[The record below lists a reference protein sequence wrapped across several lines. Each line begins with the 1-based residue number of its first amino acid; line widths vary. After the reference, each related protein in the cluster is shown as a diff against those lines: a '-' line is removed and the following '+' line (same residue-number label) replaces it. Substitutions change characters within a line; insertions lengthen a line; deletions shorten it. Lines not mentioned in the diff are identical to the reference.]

1 MVGKA
6 MKRMVMQRIVVVPLV
21 LLPWVAQSPAAHDSG
36 FIAGTVQ
43 GEDGSTVAGPYVTLR
58 LAHTPAHTVQQRFQ
72 TQWGVAANEDGTF
85 RFSGLAHGSYRLCVF
100 ARDTAWLDP
109 CHWGPAIPSV
119 TLRDGES
126 SRTLAI
132 PLAKGT
138 EVPIQIDDPGRVLFL
153 NEGRTK
159 GAHLLTGV
167 RTAGWMFVP
176 AAPVSREDTAARLK
190 VVIPYET
197 LVDLTV
203 ASSFFRL
210 AHGDG
215 AEFAKPGGALLLF
228 AARDRSPVTVRL
240 LVTGRN

>member
-1 MVGKA
+1 
-6 MKRMVMQRIVVVPLV
+6 MVMQRIVVVALV
-21 LLPWVAQSPAAHDSG
+21 LLPCVAQPPAAHDTG

-43 GEDGSTVAGPYVTLR
+43 GEDGSTVAGANVTLH
-58 LAHTPAHTVQQRFQ
+58 LAHTPAEAVRQRFP
-72 TQWGVAANEDGTF
+72 TQWAAEAGSDGSF
-85 RFSGLAHGSYRLCVF
+85 RFSGLPHGSYRLCVF
-100 ARDTAWLDP
+100 VRGTAWLDP
-109 CHWGPAIPSV
+109 CQWGRAIPSV
-119 TLRDGES
+119 TLSDGES

-132 PLAKGT
+132 SLAKGA
-138 EVPIQIDDPGRVLFL
+138 EVPIQIDDPDRVLFL

-159 GAHLLTGV
+159 GAHLLIGV
-167 RTAGWMFVP
+167 RTAGSTFVP

-210 AHGDG
+210 AHANGT
-215 AEFAKPGGALLLF
+215 ELAKPGGALPLF
-228 AARDRSPVTVRL
+228 AARDQSPATVRL